1 MDQSVI
7 MTMDRFR
14 FECFLNWSKAY
25 FHNLNTT
32 KYSLIQ
38 ISSHLG
44 VRVEPVRI
52 EVLFQIQSIN
62 EGFFFIYFL
71 KFILQVKADLNFQPF
86 SILNSIFSYSRF
98 PIKIF

>member
-1 MDQSVI
+1 M
-7 MTMDRFR
+7 RFD
-14 FECFLNWSKAY
+14 LKAY

-44 VRVEPVRI
+44 VRVEPVRV

-62 EGFFFIYFL
+62 EGNSNRL
-71 KFILQVKADLNFQPF
+71 KQDINPV
-86 SILNSIFSYSRF
+86 
-98 PIKIF
+98 

>member
-1 MDQSVI
+1 MFWPFFHIEIVTVTDFFW
-7 MTMDRFR
+7 T
-14 FECFLNWSKAY
+14 CSKAY

-62 EGFFFIYFL
+62 EGFYL
-71 KFILQVKADLNFQPF
+71 FILKILF
-86 SILNSIFSYSRF
+86 SFKLI
-98 PIKIF
+98 

>member
-1 MDQSVI
+1 M
-7 MTMDRFR
+7 
-14 FECFLNWSKAY
+14 
-25 FHNLNTT
+25 NTT

-62 EGFFFIYFL
+62 EVNLNGEY
-71 KFILQVKADLNFQPF
+71 VDLTVALAT
-86 SILNSIFSYSRF
+86 SWLDRLVLNLFELT
-98 PIKIF
+98 